1 MMEKMRIV
9 IVDDTPIVR
18 ERLRDTVHAMGRY
31 QIVGEAGSPA
41 DALAVYERERPDVMI
56 LDMKLQNG
64 TGLDVLQA
72 VRKTDQHVRII
83 VWTNFPYER
92 YRSISKAL
100 GADYFFWKATEYDQ
114 LLETLR
120 TMPDNASP
128 AILPEGMGPH
138 AR

>member
-1 MMEKMRIV
+1 MEKMRLV

-31 QIVGEAGSPA
+31 AIVGEAGSPA
-41 DALAVYERERPDVMI
+41 EALEVYKRERPDVMI
-56 LDMKLQNG
+56 LDMKLQSG
-64 TGLDVLQA
+64 TGLDVLQG
-72 VRKTDQHVRII
+72 VRKHDQHVRII

-92 YRSISKAL
+92 YRAISKAL

-120 TMPDNASP
+120 TMPDNALP
-128 AILPEGMGPH
+128 ASLPEGSGPH
-138 AR
+138 EL